1 MKRSKFRG
9 LISTALA
16 VVMASSVLAGCAGS
30 GKSGGGK
37 QAADNSNFEFKK
49 DHLEFSWYA
58 DYNDM
63 LANPWAVDSPTEEWI
78 KQNLN
83 VDIDYIPAS
92 GAAGQKLS
100 IMLASNE
107 LPDVIQAGGSQT
119 IKKMEDSK
127 LLQPLDEY
135 MDKYTNLRDT
145 MGEKLL
151 NMLRA
156 SDGHIYRISN
166 WANYAGK
173 PNGNVCW
180 LVNEKVYK
188 DLGEPALETFDDLYS
203 FLKKVKTA
211 YPDMVPLECS
221 GQLEKYMY
229 CGFKEEA
236 DVDDIVRFTTRKGNE
251 MESLFKQ
258 DEYKKGML
266 LINKFYREGLLA
278 KDIMART
285 SDQLEER
292 IRAGRIAVLAA
303 DTGLGEK
310 TRDDMM
316 KYANSDWKVIWPIH
330 EKGLD
335 GKKIMLNAFGSV
347 GFNSIMITKNAKN
360 PEGIFAY
367 LDWLWG
373 AEGQAV
379 YNYGPK
385 GLYWDELNED
395 TYPILKPEYF
405 RKSAADISKEIRG
418 SGSGCRLGN
427 TSWVDGC
434 AKYVYDLTPENKR
447 SWTKT
452 QQFNIVWNTS
462 KRADAFFDVVPSS
475 NSDEGV
481 TYQSIADAKSEAVAK
496 IMFAESEADANAN
509 IDALV
514 AESDRLGM
522 DNLRKYMT
530 NRLNENLK
538 KLGEE

>member
-1 MKRSKFRG
+1 MKRSKLKG
-9 LISTALA
+9 LISVTLS

-37 QAADNSNFEFKK
+37 QAEENSNFEFKK
-49 DHLEFSWYA
+49 DRLEFSWYS
-58 DYNDM
+58 DYNDV

-78 KQNLN
+78 KENFN
-83 VDIDYIPAS
+83 VDINYIPAS

-100 IMLASNE
+100 VMLASDD
-107 LPDVIQAGGSQT
+107 LPDVIQVGDSQT

-127 LLQPLDEY
+127 LLQPLDDY
-135 MDKYTNLRDT
+135 MNKYTNLRDT
-145 MGEKLL
+145 LGEKIL

-156 SDGHIYRISN
+156 SDGHIYRIPN
-166 WANYAGK
+166 WANYAGE
-173 PNGNVCW
+173 PNGNTCW

-188 DLGEPALETFDDLYS
+188 DLGEPALETFDDLYN
-203 FLKKVKTA
+203 FLKKVKMT
-211 YPDMVPLECS
+211 YPDMIPLECS

-236 DVDDIVRFTTRKGNE
+236 NVDDIVRFTTRKGNE
-251 MESLFKQ
+251 LESLFKQ

-292 IRAGRIAVLAA
+292 IRAGRIAVMAA
-303 DTGLGEK
+303 DTTIGEK
-310 TRDDMM
+310 TRDDMI
-316 KYANSDWKVIWPIH
+316 KYAKSDWKVIWPIH

-335 GKKIMLNAFGSV
+335 GKKIMLNEFASI
-347 GFNSIMITKNAKN
+347 GFNSNMITKNAKN

-367 LDWLWG
+367 LDWLWSP
-373 AEGQAV
+373 EGQAV

-385 GLYWDELNED
+385 GMYWNELNEN

-405 RKSAADISKEIRG
+405 EKSTAEIAKELTG

-434 AKYVYDLTPENKR
+434 AKYVYDLTPEKNR

-462 KRADAFFDVVPSS
+462 KKADEYTDVIPNS

-496 IMFAESEADANAN
+496 IMYAESEAEASANF
-509 IDALV
+509 DALV

-522 DNLRKYMT
+522 DNLRKYMADKM
-530 NRLNENLK
+530 NENLK
-538 KLGEE
+538 KLGEK